1 MRSFIDWTL
10 TMIALRPLTG
20 LMLAALL
27 ALAACGR
34 AGPLEPPPASVS
46 QGQAQTEDG
55 QTQQD
60 RPFVLDRLLE

>member
-1 MRSFIDWTL
+1 MAARTLLTRSAVV
-10 TMIALRPLTG
+10 ALCV
-20 LMLAALL
+20 

-55 QTQQD
+55 QPEQD

>member
-1 MRSFIDWTL
+1 MAARTLLTRS
-10 TMIALRPLTG
+10 AVV
-20 LMLAALL
+20 ALL
-27 ALAACGR
+27 FVLAACGR

-55 QTQQD
+55 QPEQD